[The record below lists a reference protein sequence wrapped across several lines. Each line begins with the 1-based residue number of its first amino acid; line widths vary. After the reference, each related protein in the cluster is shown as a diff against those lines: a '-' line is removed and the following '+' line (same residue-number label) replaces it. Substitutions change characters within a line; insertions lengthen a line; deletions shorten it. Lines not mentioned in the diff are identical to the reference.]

1 MTHPI
6 ERIHLSSLRRLSGS
20 LHRLVDR
27 RLWARVLIGMGLGAA
42 VGVALGPS
50 VGWAPPRVASP
61 LVSWLALPGMLF
73 LALIQ
78 MIVIPL
84 VFASVVRG
92 LAASE
97 NVAQLRAV
105 GIGAATYFLLTTALA
120 TGLGLLL
127 GLAIRPGR
135 FIDAAAVK
143 DVLAAPA
150 PAPVSADAAPSLTD
164 LPAVAIGLLPT
175 NPLAS
180 MVGGQMLQVI
190 LFAVV
195 FGVALVNVP
204 AEKSAPLFDIL
215 GSLQEVCMKVVAG
228 AMRLAPLAVFGLV
241 ARMTSTVGVEVLA
254 GMGIYMATVLAGL
267 ALLLAGYVL
276 LALLVA
282 GQRAGAFLSAIRE
295 LALLAFSTSSS
306 AAVMPLSIQVAE
318 DRLGVRPSIARF
330 VVPLGATVNMNGTA
344 LYQGVATVF
353 LAQIFGVTL
362 GTWGLLIVV
371 VTAVAASVGSPA
383 TPGMGI
389 VILAMVLE
397 GAGVPVAGIAL
408 LMGVDRLLDMCRTA
422 VNVTGDLTACVV
434 LNRWTAE
441 VAPAAAAAA
450 AGGR

>member
-50 VGWAPPRVASP
+50 VGWVPPRVASP

-441 VAPAAAAAA
+441 VAPAAAAVA

>member
-1 MTHPI
+1 MCVQTVRQLHDTGPVAHPI
-6 ERIHLSSLRRLSGS
+6 EEIQLSPLRRLS
-20 LHRLVDR
+20 
-27 RLWARVLIGMGLGAA
+27 A

-50 VGWAPPRVASP
+50 LGWVAPRVATP

-73 LALIQ
+73 LALVQ

-97 NVAQLRAV
+97 NLAQLRAV
-105 GIGAATYFLLTTALA
+105 GVGAGVYFLVTTALA
-120 TGLGLLL
+120 TALGLLL
-127 GLAIRPGR
+127 GLTIRPGR
-135 FIDAAAVK
+135 FIDPDALKA
-143 DVLAAPA
+143 VLASPPA
-150 PAPVSADAAPSLTD
+150 ASTGVAPSLTE
-164 LPAVAIGLLPT
+164 LPTVVIGLLPT

-195 FGVALVNVP
+195 FGVALVNLST
-204 AEKSAPLFDIL
+204 EKSAPLFDLL

-241 ARMTSTVGVEVLA
+241 ARMTSTVGIEVIA
-254 GMGIYMATVLAGL
+254 GMAVYMATVLVGL
-267 ALLLAGYVL
+267 ALLLAGYVVIVL
-276 LALLVA
+276 LTA
-282 GQRAGAFLSAIRE
+282 GQGPRAFLSAIRE
-295 LALLAFSTSSS
+295 VMLLAFSTSSS
-306 AAVMPLSIQVAE
+306 ATVMPMSIQVAE
-318 DRLGVRPSIARF
+318 DRLDVRPSIARF
-330 VVPLGATVNMNGTA
+330 VVPLGATINMNGTA

-362 GTWGLLIVV
+362 GTWGLLLVV

-434 LNRWTAE
+434 LNRWTGE
-441 VAPAAAAAA
+441 VAPAAATSVAT
-450 AGGR
+450 AGR

>member
-441 VAPAAAAAA
+441 VAPAAAAVA